1 MTPTIARIQR
11 VLNGHSERALVHA
24 VDDAGL
30 EYKLEVPAAAVRD
43 LASGQGYVLV
53 LSWSIHASPVSL
65 PTTPVAVAATPAP
78 TPTPTPA
85 TPAPTTAPT
94 PSAVDAQF
102 MALMNRP
109 RASGPQGA
117 TPDQQLVSLLGVPS
131 KDPT

>member
-30 EYKLEVPAAAVRD
+30 EYKLEVPTAAVRD
-43 LASGQGYVLV
+43 LAPGQGYVLV
-53 LSWSIHASPVSL
+53 LSWSIHASPVTL
-65 PTTPVAVAATPAP
+65 PMATLAATPAP
-78 TPTPTPA
+78 TPA
-85 TPAPTTAPT
+85 TPSPTTAPA

-117 TPDQQLVSLLGVPS
+117 TPDQQLAGLFGVPS
-131 KDPT
+131 KDPP